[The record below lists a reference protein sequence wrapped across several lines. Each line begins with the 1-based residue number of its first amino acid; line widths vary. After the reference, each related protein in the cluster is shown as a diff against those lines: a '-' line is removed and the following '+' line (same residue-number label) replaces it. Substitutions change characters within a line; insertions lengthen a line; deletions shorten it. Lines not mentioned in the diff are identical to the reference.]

1 MRLFVFIVASLLLFP
16 AFAEA
21 NAFAKLND
29 AELVPYTWTPESL
42 DTAAQVGQRLFADL
56 RARDTRV
63 AASLE
68 EAVRYRLQTEEA
80 EKFVRQQKYVIA
92 AYAVVWTMLVLFAA
106 GVYLRHRKVEAALAL
121 LESRLATRTQ
131 E

>member
-1 MRLFVFIVASLLLFP
+1 MRLFVLIVAFVLFVP
-16 AFAEA
+16 VAGEA
-21 NAFAKLND
+21 NVFAKLND
-29 AELVPYTWTPESL
+29 AELVPYTWTPESP

-92 AYAVVWTMLVLFAA
+92 AYAVVWTMLVLFAV
-106 GVYLRHRKVEAALAL
+106 GVFLRHRKVEAALAL
-121 LESRLATRTQ
+121 LESRLRARTQ